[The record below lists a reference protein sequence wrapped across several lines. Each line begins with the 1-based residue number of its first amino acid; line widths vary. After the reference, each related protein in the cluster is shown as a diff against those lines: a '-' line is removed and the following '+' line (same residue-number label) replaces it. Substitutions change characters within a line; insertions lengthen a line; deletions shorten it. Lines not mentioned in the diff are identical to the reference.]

1 MFVTEDLFMPPHPAH
16 RLSAGALLLA
26 VASVLLARPTPADA
40 QGVGMPTVSSSNVG
54 YIDPAALATMFR
66 LRFDAAYDNN
76 RPNRAEFFYPQGGFP
91 GSPGPPLPETR
102 VDYQEASGYLEGLLA
117 PRLSAFIEAPVRFF
131 NGEVNANAAGLS
143 DINAGFKF
151 ALRSD
156 DDGLLTFQFRTYVPT
171 GDADRGLGTNHV
183 SLEPGLLFLH
193 RLSDRLNLEGEFRA
207 WVPVGG
213 TSFAG
218 NVLRYGTGLSYRWQ
232 CTEDVSLSPVAEV
245 VGWTVLNG
253 RESSVSPTGTVIESA
268 AGDTIVN
275 TKLGLR
281 LGLGD
286 VASLYAG
293 YGRPLTGEV
302 WYKDIWRFE
311 LRLTY

>member
-1 MFVTEDLFMPPHPAH
+1 
-16 RLSAGALLLA
+16 
-26 VASVLLARPTPADA
+26 
-40 QGVGMPTVSSSNVG
+40 MPTVSSSNVG
-54 YIDPAALATMFR
+54 YIDPATLATMFR

-76 RPNRAEFFYPQGGFP
+76 RPSRAEFFYPQGGSP
-91 GSPGPPLPETR
+91 HAPGPPLPETR
-102 VDYQEASGYLEGLLA
+102 VDYQEASGYLEALIG
-117 PRLSAFIEAPVRFF
+117 PRLSAFIEAPTRFF

-143 DINAGFKF
+143 DINGGLKCS
-151 ALRSD
+151 LLSD
-156 DDGLLTFQFRTYVPT
+156 DDGVLTFQFRTYVPT
-171 GDADRGLGTNHV
+171 GDAGRGLGTNHV
-183 SLEPGLLFLH
+183 SLEPALLFLR
-193 RLSDRLNLEGEFRA
+193 RLGEGLNLEGEFRA

-218 NVLRYGTGLSYRWQ
+218 NVLRYGAGLSYRWQ
-232 CTEDVSLSPVAEV
+232 CSEDVSLSPVAEV

-253 RESSVSPTGTVIESA
+253 RESAFSPKTPMGVVIESA

-275 TKLGLR
+275 AKLGLR

-286 VASLYAG
+286 AASLYAG